1 MEQIHTT
8 TRYVQRFGYEVLL
21 LKAVEVAGGGKLT
34 GLLLEDGETLVE
46 RGERRL
52 RRRLQQQQVAVGA
65 TRRCPRRRQRLS
77 PHSNVTVLQP

>member
-8 TRYVQRFGYEVLL
+8 TRYVQRFGYAVLL

-65 TRRCPRRRQRLS
+65 TRRCPRRRQRLF
-77 PHSNVTVLQP
+77 PHSHVTMLQP